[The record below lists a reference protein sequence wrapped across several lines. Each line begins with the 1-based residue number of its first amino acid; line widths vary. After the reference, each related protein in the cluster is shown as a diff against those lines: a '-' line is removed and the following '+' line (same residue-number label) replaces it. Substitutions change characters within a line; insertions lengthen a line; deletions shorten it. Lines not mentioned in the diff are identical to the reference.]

1 MAEHE
6 AHIVEPSHWPIV
18 GSIAIFLIMW
28 GFVHAL
34 HGATW
39 GANVA
44 FTGGAI
50 LLYMIYGWFKEVIRD
65 SLKGLREDPI
75 INSSFRWAM
84 VWFIFS
90 EIMFF
95 ATFFGVLFYV
105 RVITLPHLG
114 GEAYGDVTHI
124 MLWPGFENTWPLL
137 KTPDPSKFLGP
148 RGVMETW
155 HLPAINTLI
164 LLISGGTITMA
175 HLYLIKHKMKLAA
188 IWQLLTILLGITFLY
203 FQIHEYGIAYH
214 EKGLTLG
221 SGIFGS
227 TFFMLTGFHG
237 FHVTLGTIMLICILY
252 RILRGHFTAKHH
264 FAFEAV
270 AWYWHFVDIVWL
282 GLFVFVY
289 WL

>member
-34 HGATW
+34 HGAAW
-39 GANVA
+39 GSKLSFA
-44 FTGGAI
+44 GGGI
-50 LLYMIYGWFKEVIRD
+50 LIYMIYGWFKEVIRD
-65 SLKGLREDPI
+65 SLQGLREDPI

-90 EIMFF
+90 EVMFF

-105 RVITLPHLG
+105 RMITIPHLG
-114 GEAYGDVTHI
+114 GEAYGDMTHI
-124 MLWPGFENTWPLL
+124 LLWPDFKSAWPLMH
-137 KTPDPSKFLGP
+137 TPDPSKFLGP
-148 RGVMETW
+148 AGVMETW

-175 HLYLIKHKMKLAA
+175 HLYLIKHEMKRASF
-188 IWQLLTILLGITFLY
+188 WQLLTIVLGMTFLY
-203 FQIHEYGIAYH
+203 LQAHEYGIAYQD
-214 EKGLTLG
+214 KGLTLG

-270 AWYWHFVDIVWL
+270 AWYWHFVDVVWL
-282 GLFVFVY
+282 GLFIFVY